1 MKKKLTSLL
10 AVLLVFSLAAS
21 ASAAVARW
29 SYLSTLAITLEEED
43 DGIQWGATAMAYSVQ
58 SVTAVKV
65 DVKLQLQTST
75 GWLTVASKSNKESG
89 HISGAGGTYTDYTV
103 GDSYR
108 LAVDVYIYDGST
120 ELEYVGPTYEYL
132 DT

>member
-10 AVLLVFSLAAS
+10 AVLLVVSFAAS

>member
-10 AVLLVFSLAAS
+10 AVLLVFSFAAS

-29 SYLSTLAITLEEED
+29 SYLSTLAITLEDED

>member
-10 AVLLVFSLAAS
+10 AVLLVFSFAAS

-120 ELEYVGPTYEYL
+120 ELEYVGPTYE
-132 DT
+132 

>member
-10 AVLLVFSLAAS
+10 AVLLVFSFAAS

-29 SYLSTLAITLEEED
+29 SYLGTLAITLEEED

>member
-1 MKKKLTSLL
+1 ML
-10 AVLLVFSLAAS
+10 AVLLVFSFAAS

-29 SYLSTLAITLEEED
+29 SYLSTLGITLEEKD

-65 DVKLQLQTST
+65 DVKLQLKTST
-75 GWLTVASKSNKESG
+75 GWLTVASKSNKESS
-89 HISGAGGTYTDYTV
+89 HISGAGGTYTGNIA

-108 LAVDVYIYDGST
+108 VSAEVYIYDGST
-120 ELEYVGPTYEYL
+120 ELEYVGPIYEYL

>member
-10 AVLLVFSLAAS
+10 AVLLVFSFAAS

-108 LAVDVYIYDGST
+108 LAVDVYVYDGST

>member
-10 AVLLVFSLAAS
+10 AVLLVFSFAAS

-29 SYLSTLAITLEEED
+29 SYLSTMAISLEEGD
-43 DGIQWGATAMAYSVQ
+43 DGIEWGVAAVAYAVE

-65 DVKLQLQTST
+65 EAKLQLRTST

-89 HISGAGGTYTDYTV
+89 HISGADGTYTGNIT

-108 LAVDVYIYDGST
+108 VSAEVYIYDGST
-120 ELEYVGPTYEYL
+120 ELEYVGPIYEYL

>member
-10 AVLLVFSLAAS
+10 AVLLVFSFAAS

-29 SYLSTLAITLEEED
+29 SYLSTLAITLEEKD
-43 DGIQWGATAMAYSVQ
+43 DGIQWGATAVAYAVEI
-58 SVTAVKV
+58 VTAVKV
-65 DVKLQLQTST
+65 DVKLQLRTST
-75 GWLTVASKSNKESG
+75 GWLTVASKSNKESS
-89 HISGAGGTYTDYTV
+89 HISGAGDTYTGNIA

-108 LAVDVYIYDGST
+108 VSVDVYIYDGST
-120 ELEYVGPTYEYL
+120 ELEHVGPTYEYL

>member
-10 AVLLVFSLAAS
+10 AVLLVFSFAAS

-29 SYLSTLAITLEEED
+29 SYLSTLGITLEEKD
-43 DGIQWGATAMAYSVQ
+43 DGIQWGATAVAYAVE

-65 DVKLQLQTST
+65 DVKLQLRTST
-75 GWLTVASKSNKESG
+75 GWLTVASKSNKESS
-89 HISGAGGTYTDYTV
+89 HISGAG
-103 GDSYR
+103 
-108 LAVDVYIYDGST
+108 GST
-120 ELEYVGPTYEYL
+120 ELEYVGPIYEYL